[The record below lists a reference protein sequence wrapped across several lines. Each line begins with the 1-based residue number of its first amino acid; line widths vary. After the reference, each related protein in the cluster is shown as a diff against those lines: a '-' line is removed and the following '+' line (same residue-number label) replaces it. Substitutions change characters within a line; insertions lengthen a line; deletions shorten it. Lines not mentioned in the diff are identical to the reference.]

1 MLLLGFKN
9 SSFERALFSN
19 FFNTSSNSGYN
30 NIQFLFYFAIM
41 DIALSIWLLRM
52 NFTLLDDTDVSQAYA
67 AYLRELRHQAKLS
80 RAALAER
87 SCVPAA
93 TIKKFELTGQISF
106 RQLLLLWQTLD
117 SLDRLYQLTLA
128 NKERATMPSSIDEV
142 LKDEF

>member
-1 MLLLGFKN
+1 LKGYIEYIFQNPL
-9 SSFERALFSN
+9 
-19 FFNTSSNSGYN
+19 TYGYN
-30 NIQFLFYFAIM
+30 SIHFLFYFAIM
-41 DIALSIWLLRM
+41 DITVSTWSLRM

-106 RQLLLLWQTLD
+106 RQLLLLWQTRA
-117 SLDRLYQLTLA
+117 SLDRLYQLTQP
-128 NKERATMPSSIDEV
+128 NKKRATMPASIDEV

>member
-1 MLLLGFKN
+1 
-9 SSFERALFSN
+9 
-19 FFNTSSNSGYN
+19 
-30 NIQFLFYFAIM
+30 M
-41 DIALSIWLLRM
+41 DITVSIWSFRM

-67 AYLRELRHQAKLS
+67 AYLRELRQQAKLS
-80 RAALAER
+80 RSALAER

-117 SLDRLYQLTLA
+117 SLDRIYQLTQP
-128 NKERATMPSSIDEV
+128 NKERATIPTSIDEV

>member
-1 MLLLGFKN
+1 
-9 SSFERALFSN
+9 
-19 FFNTSSNSGYN
+19 
-30 NIQFLFYFAIM
+30 
-41 DIALSIWLLRM
+41 M

-67 AYLRELRHQAKLS
+67 AYLRELRKQAKLS

-117 SLDRLYQLTLA
+117 SLDRLYQLTQRTKSAPLCP
-128 NKERATMPSSIDEV
+128 RALMRC
-142 LKDEF
+142 

>member
-1 MLLLGFKN
+1 
-9 SSFERALFSN
+9 
-19 FFNTSSNSGYN
+19 
-30 NIQFLFYFAIM
+30 M
-41 DIALSIWLLRM
+41 DVIVSMRPLRM

-67 AYLRELRHQAKLS
+67 AYLRELRQRAKLS

-117 SLDRLYQLTLA
+117 SLERLYELTLP

>member
-1 MLLLGFKN
+1 MDTTV
-9 SSFERALFSN
+9 SSWS
-19 FFNTSSNSGYN
+19 
-30 NIQFLFYFAIM
+30 
-41 DIALSIWLLRM
+41 LRM

-67 AYLRELRHQAKLS
+67 AYLRALRQQAKLS

-117 SLDRLYQLTLA
+117 SLDRLYLLTQPD
-128 NKERATMPSSIDEV
+128 KERVNMPSSIDEV
-142 LKDEF
+142 LKDAF

>member
-1 MLLLGFKN
+1 
-9 SSFERALFSN
+9 
-19 FFNTSSNSGYN
+19 
-30 NIQFLFYFAIM
+30 
-41 DIALSIWLLRM
+41 M

-67 AYLRELRHQAKLS
+67 AYLRELRQRVKLS
-80 RAALAER
+80 RAGLAER

-117 SLDRLYQLTLA
+117 SLDRLYQLTQP
-128 NKERATMPSSIDEV
+128 NRERATMPSSIDEV

>member
-1 MLLLGFKN
+1 MDTTV
-9 SSFERALFSN
+9 SN
-19 FFNTSSNSGYN
+19 EP
-30 NIQFLFYFAIM
+30 
-41 DIALSIWLLRM
+41 LRM
-52 NFTLLDDTDVSQAYA
+52 NFTLLDDSDVSQAYA
-67 AYLRELRHQAKLS
+67 AYLRELRQQAKLS

-117 SLDRLYQLTLA
+117 SLDRLYQLTQPD
-128 NKERATMPSSIDEV
+128 KERTAMPASIDEV

>member
-1 MLLLGFKN
+1 LSECSTPFPLY
-9 SSFERALFSN
+9 
-19 FFNTSSNSGYN
+19 GYN
-30 NIQFLFYFAIM
+30 GVHSWLFIAIM
-41 DIALSIWLLRM
+41 DVIVSILSLRM

-67 AYLRELRHQAKLS
+67 AYLRELRQRAKLS

-117 SLDRLYQLTLA
+117 SLDRLYQLTQPS
-128 NKERATMPSSIDEV
+128 KERTAMPASIDEV